1 VRRCLGLQVLE
12 LLRRGGT
19 PQYLIAV
26 RVPTEARYDVAGSL
40 GLRNLELGPRPAV
53 RRHLGSFLLGVSDT
67 ALLEGEILRVT

>member
-1 VRRCLGLQVLE
+1 VRWCLGPQVLD
-12 LLRRGGT
+12 LLRRGLAAE
-19 PQYLIAV
+19 YLIAV